1 MLSLLYLFIFVVGIV
16 VGKAAVDGLKGG
28 LER

>member
-1 MLSLLYLFIFVVGIV
+1 MLTILYLFIFVVGLT

-28 LER
+28 LEG